1 MKIKKP
7 RREWLTDVLFMPI
20 NWFQGGTT
28 TLDSTKQSTASG
40 SINVWTVL
48 KKGSRLRHVEEKY
61 DFRHFGSNVLGKIWA
76 RITMEIHQH

>member
-1 MKIKKP
+1 MKIQKP

-48 KKGSRLRHVEEKY
+48 KKGSRLRH
-61 DFRHFGSNVLGKIWA
+61 FGSNVLGKIWA